1 MEKGETGMHSS
12 DDKKDKARLS
22 VQTHFNLKSVN
33 HCIPG
38 ILSKCG
44 AGTTW
49 TEQRLC
55 RFAVKS
61 DFANKCMY
69 YNQTMEGHCDCID
82 AQKDAVNIFDDL
94 FEYDLR

>member
-1 MEKGETGMHSS
+1 MPVSGAKR
-12 DDKKDKARLS
+12 DKAQLA
-22 VQTHFNLKSVN
+22 VQNQLNLKSVN

-49 TEQRLC
+49 AEQRLC
-55 RFAVKS
+55 SFAVKS

-69 YNQTMEGHCDCID
+69 YNFSMEQHCDCID
-82 AQKDAVNIFDDL
+82 AQKDATKRFT
-94 FEYDLR
+94 